1 MDFWTTRSE
10 RLTAILSTVMA
21 IAILAGGVT
30 AFQSHHAPVDDV
42 VQLESDFRFQ
52 LEVGFRHDVNERARR
67 LEQLEKVSQVWQQSP
82 RSEADRQELA
92 KWLLEAT
99 IRSMPGSIE
108 ALPDSSSSFGEQPQ
122 LPVVDRV
129 VDRTADIHVEPMTV
143 PEHVEMTPEPLIAEP
158 LTLKSGALV
167 PTPVAYP
174 QSFASAERAPIAEP
188 TAISF
193 ELLTTPLPLAT
204 HSPIA
209 ASQVRI
215 NLSEL
220 TARIAGYHEGLNEI
234 ETALLSLDAGD
245 FAALTKKIDQLED
258 IASDFLFA
266 KLYYEAL
273 TDRERLAVVEPR
285 PMTAAFAVV
294 GRRIDQTQV
303 ALSGDYLGEFDS
315 RNQSRIGELRQQ
327 LAELTATTK

>member
-1 MDFWTTRSE
+1 MDFWTARCE
-10 RLTAILSTVMA
+10 RITAILSTVMA

-82 RSEADRQELA
+82 RTESDRQELT

-108 ALPDSSSSFGEQPQ
+108 ALPIVPRFGEQPQ
-122 LPVVDRV
+122 LPVIERS
-129 VDRTADIHVEPMTV
+129 ADVLVEPTVV
-143 PEHVEMTPEPLIAEP
+143 PEHVEVTSQL
-158 LTLKSGALV
+158 LTQQPVTLV
-167 PTPVAYP
+167 PTPAAVP
-174 QSFASAERAPIAEP
+174 QSFISAKPSLTADP
-188 TAISF
+188 TTTSF
-193 ELLTTPLPLAT
+193 ELLTTPLPLASG
-204 HSPIA
+204 SPIA

-234 ETALLSLDAGD
+234 ETTLLSLDAGD
-245 FAALTKKIDQLED
+245 FAALTKQIDQLED

-294 GRRIDQTQV
+294 ERRIDQTQV

-315 RNQSRIGELRQQ
+315 RNQDRIGELRQQ